1 MKKTFKIFILLFSIC
16 LLMTGCFNSNKKEE
30 KKEEEKPVV
39 IEKISFNKLNEI
51 VSNYSEHINV
61 DVIDL
66 RSEEDFEEGHIPGA
80 INIPYAELDEIII
93 DVNREIIVYGD
104 TTIKAKQAAK
114 ELISLGYKNVKYT
127 ASIST
132 WPYDLEE

>member
-66 RSEEDFEEGHIPGA
+66 RSEEDFEEGHIHGA

>member
-80 INIPYAELDEIII
+80 INIPYEELDEIII

-114 ELISLGYKNVKYT
+114 ELLSLGYKNVKYT

>member
-1 MKKTFKIFILLFSIC
+1 MKKTFKIFVLLFSIC

-80 INIPYAELDEIII
+80 INIPYEELDEIII
-93 DVNREIIVYGD
+93 DVNRDIIVYGD
-104 TTIKAKQAAK
+104 TIIKAKQAAK

>member
-51 VSNYSEHINV
+51 VSNYSENINV

-66 RSEEDFEEGHIPGA
+66 RNEEDFEEGHIPGA

-104 TTIKAKQAAK
+104 TTNKAKQAAK

-132 WPYDLEE
+132 WPYDLED